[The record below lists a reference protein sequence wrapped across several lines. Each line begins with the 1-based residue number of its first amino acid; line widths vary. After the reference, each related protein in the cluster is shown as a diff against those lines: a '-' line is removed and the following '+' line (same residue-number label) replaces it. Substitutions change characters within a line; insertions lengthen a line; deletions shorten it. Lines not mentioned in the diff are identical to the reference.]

1 MMGYHSHSID
11 VEGSGYEVMGYPSHS
26 IDVEGSG

>member
-11 VEGSGYEVMGYPSHS
+11 VEGSGCEMLGYHSHS